1 MTRRI
6 FRSQVTWQFS
16 VISLVKSSRPDHIV
30 MLCHNAARHRKRLF
44 IDHSF
49 CVRISYYCN
58 NVEYTWISLKVVEF
72 RSLYYILY
80 HSLCNIKWNFLIVT
94 VTISLDDI
102 MDNGDEHTYPPSH
115 ATIDSNQLN
124 MMENMFQAQML
135 EMERAV
141 QQQLAA
147 ERASWTQENRTWE
160 ADWGVTA
167 TVIWYTITPKSQAKM
182 CLCIKSVN
190 SNIWLST

>member
-1 MTRRI
+1 M
-6 FRSQVTWQFS
+6 
-16 VISLVKSSRPDHIV
+16 
-30 MLCHNAARHRKRLF
+30 
-44 IDHSF
+44 
-49 CVRISYYCN
+49 
-58 NVEYTWISLKVVEF
+58 VEF

-147 ERASWTQENRTWE
+147 ERASWTQENRT
-160 ADWGVTA
+160 
-167 TVIWYTITPKSQAKM
+167 
-182 CLCIKSVN
+182 
-190 SNIWLST
+190 